1 MKALL
6 LVLLTLAPP
15 LQAEVFKCTI
25 SKFNIVYQA
34 TPCADAG
41 AEQKID
47 IKPRSAEAEAA
58 AAAGL
63 KAWEADYAKAQ
74 AAEKKTLKVKQD
86 KLPRKII
93 VEVVQRSMPRRNMT
107 HRRFGIGRRVN
118 LRLP

>member
-1 MKALL
+1 
-6 LVLLTLAPP
+6 
-15 LQAEVFKCTI
+15 VFKCTI

-63 KAWEADYAKAQ
+63 KAWETDYAKAQ
-74 AAEKKTLKVKQD
+74 AAEKKALKAKQD
-86 KLPRKII
+86 KLPRQII
-93 VEVVQRSMPRRNMT
+93 VEVVQRRMPRRNLY
-107 HRRFGIGRRVN
+107 HRRLGIGRRVN
-118 LRLP
+118 LQLP